1 MVAVMPRFE
10 MRPSKPYA
18 VFVAIFGLAL
28 LIFGVVQVTRQNG
41 FHWFLVIWVLAGLGM
56 IGFVLVQG
64 FGRRPGSAM
73 HTAEGDSERDAVPLG
88 IRLAGNKPLTV
99 ISAVVGIGVIVYV
112 SIRMSDGKP
121 LGSWLFFALF
131 GLAAIGFNLWSAFS
145 RRGSTY
151 TVTRRD

>member
-1 MVAVMPRFE
+1 MPRFD
-10 MRPSKPYA
+10 RPSKPYA

-28 LIFGVVQVTRQNG
+28 LVFGVVQVTRQDG
-41 FHWFLVIWVLAGLGM
+41 FHWFLVVWVLVGLGM
-56 IGFVLVQG
+56 IGYVLAQG
-64 FGRRPGSAM
+64 FGRRRDAPV
-73 HTAEGDSERDAVPLG
+73 EDSEPLG
-88 IRLAGNKPLTV
+88 VRLARNRPLAVT
-99 ISAVVGIGVIVYV
+99 SALVGLGAIVYV

-145 RRGSTY
+145 RRGSTG